1 MDLSTF
7 VTYDKKE
14 SLLLSIAKSNQEII
28 ENTHSK
34 PQETLEF
41 KRTKQKESF
50 SFDVPLILNEKWMMG
65 VTSLE
70 VYNTVYNITEK
81 NNKLQIILNDQQLK
95 ELKLDSGLILF
106 VEDLYVTYF
115 GKPYTHSE
123 YNEFVEKANKIITNS
138 YSRKNKLTRIDF
150 DYLTKIVKS
159 LNEIYNNRLN
169 QETINQ
175 EKLNQEKLNRERIIK
190 AYKDHLKQVK
200 INWEEIKWEEI
211 LLEDAKATA
220 EANAT
225 TNSASQTTQ
234 ENHEDDEDDEVNQI
248 NQANQINQINL
259 PPFDIVENDFF
270 EIYLTPGVYELVDIN
285 NAIKQKINESDYD
298 FKFDLIPDTIS
309 MKSVLTTSNNIQF
322 NSKLN
327 TVLGFTHTVYP
338 PGTHTSEKPVM
349 ITTTDKV
356 HLKCDCVDGSIVN
369 GIREQILFSFNLSAP
384 PGYKIIKEPT
394 TVLYKSINKTRLD
407 TIQFFLED
415 SNHDSVDF
423 NGETLTFTIQI
434 IKI

>member
-1 MDLSTF
+1 MDLSNF
-7 VTYDKKE
+7 ITYDKKE
-14 SLLLSIAKSNQEII
+14 SLLLSIAKSNQEIV

-41 KRTKQKESF
+41 KMTKQKESF

-81 NNKLQIILNDQQLK
+81 NNKLEILLTKQQLEEHRVDTELVPKIKDLYETSDDKFIEKTNTLITNSYTKKKKKLTRKDFNQLK
-95 ELKLDSGLILF
+95 ELI
-106 VEDLYVTYF
+106 
-115 GKPYTHSE
+115 
-123 YNEFVEKANKIITNS
+123 
-138 YSRKNKLTRIDF
+138 
-150 DYLTKIVKS
+150 
-159 LNEIYNNRLN
+159 
-169 QETINQ
+169 
-175 EKLNQEKLNRERIIK
+175 
-190 AYKDHLKQVK
+190 
-200 INWEEIKWEEI
+200 
-211 LLEDAKATA
+211 
-220 EANAT
+220 
-225 TNSASQTTQ
+225 
-234 ENHEDDEDDEVNQI
+234 EVFNYPDQQI
-248 NQANQINQINL
+248 HI
-259 PPFDIVENDFF
+259 PDF
-270 EIYLTPGVYELVDIN
+270 EIEHDSFGIQLRPGAYELVDIN
-285 NAIKQKINESDYD
+285 ASVKQKINESDYD

-394 TVLYKSINKTRLD
+394 TVLYKSINKSRLD

-415 SNHDSVDF
+415 SNHNPVDF